1 LGRATGR
8 DDDRQEVR
16 VNDGTSTG
24 TSTAPQSR
32 GSGFSVSP
40 IAADADPPTQFLVTN
55 GRGSFTGP
63 IQLIDFGA

>member
-1 LGRATGR
+1 M
-8 DDDRQEVR
+8 
-16 VNDGTSTG
+16 NDGTSTG